1 MNENHDLS
9 PVDGA
14 YDAARKKKHYAF
26 VEDICGIRH
35 PVVISNTADVVAGGL
50 KPSYSLQT
58 AQVAMRR
65 LLDACARID
74 GP

>member
-1 MNENHDLS
+1 VNEIHDLS

-14 YDAARKKKHYAF
+14 YDAARTKHYAF
-26 VEDICGIRH
+26 VEDICGIRQ
-35 PVVISNTADVVAGGL
+35 PVIIGTTANVVAGGL
-50 KPSYSLQT
+50 KFSYSLQT

-65 LLDACARID
+65 LLDACARIY